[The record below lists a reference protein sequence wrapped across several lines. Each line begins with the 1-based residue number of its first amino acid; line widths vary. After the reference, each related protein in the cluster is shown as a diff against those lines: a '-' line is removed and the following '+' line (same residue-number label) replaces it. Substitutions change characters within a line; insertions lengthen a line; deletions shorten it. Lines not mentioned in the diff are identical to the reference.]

1 MATTQEAADEGK
13 PDHPEHAPDPVPWQQ
28 DRQDERQEA
37 QFRRIPRVEPARWL
51 PPDGGASDL
60 DVSAGA
66 GDRTLGGRT
75 GRHAC
80 KELLGPLPHDDDF
93 VVDEPVVKLEPLDE
107 QLRVFFVCIRIDDD
121 DPNLVDRLG
130 RAGAAGWLFPV
141 YRAILANT

>member
-1 MATTQEAADEGK
+1 MAAGSTGRAAGSK
-13 PDHPEHAPDPVPWQQ
+13 
-28 DRQDERQEA
+28 
-37 QFRRIPRVEPARWL
+37 FRGIPRVEPACWL

-107 QLRVFFVCIRIDDD
+107 QLRSLLRVHQ
-121 DPNLVDRLG
+121 DR
-130 RAGAAGWLFPV
+130 
-141 YRAILANT
+141 